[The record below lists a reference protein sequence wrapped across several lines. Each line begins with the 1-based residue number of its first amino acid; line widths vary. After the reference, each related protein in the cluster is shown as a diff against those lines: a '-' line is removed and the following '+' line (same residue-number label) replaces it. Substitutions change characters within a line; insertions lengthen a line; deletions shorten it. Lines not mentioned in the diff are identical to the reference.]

1 MAWLGDDSTIVTS
14 RLVLQPLRVD
24 DADEMVVVLADPALH
39 EFTGGEPAPLEE
51 LRARFEAW
59 VQGSGSAS
67 ELWLNWIVRRRTD
80 HVAVGTVQATIMD
93 PAGQPEAMVAWTTG
107 SPWQRNGYA
116 GEAAAAL
123 VRWLASN
130 GAESV
135 VAYVH
140 ADHAASA
147 AVAAR
152 AGLRQTSEVVDGEV
166 VWRRAEPGSC

>member
-14 RLVLQPLRVD
+14 RLELRPLRVH
-24 DADEMVVVLADPALH
+24 DADEMAVVLADPALH
-39 EFTGGEPAPLEE
+39 EFTGGEPATLDE
-51 LRARFEAW
+51 LRARFEAL
-59 VQGSGSAS
+59 VQGSGLAS
-67 ELWLNWIVRRRTD
+67 ELWLNWIVRRSAD
-80 HVAVGTVQATIMD
+80 AVAVGTVQATIMNPD
-93 PAGQPEAMVAWTTG
+93 SEPTAMVAWTVG
-107 SPWQRNGYA
+107 SPWQGNGYA
-116 GEAAAAL
+116 CEAAAAL
-123 VRWLASN
+123 VHWLTSS

-166 VWRRAEPGSC
+166 VWRRA